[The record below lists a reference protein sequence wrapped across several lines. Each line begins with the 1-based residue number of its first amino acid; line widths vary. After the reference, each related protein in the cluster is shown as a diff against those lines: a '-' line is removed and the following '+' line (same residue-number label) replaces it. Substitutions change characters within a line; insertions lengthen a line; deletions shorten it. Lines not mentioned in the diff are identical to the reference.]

1 MYMEDSRIIAALIL
15 VAIFAW
21 PVYIMCKA
29 LYSLFDHSRWDK
41 DSKPSFDAKI
51 VDINFEKVQYTKNG
65 MKYKT
70 TVSFSDGFKFITH
83 KTNRKDSFFTYQI
96 SIDETLRRDIIEKA
110 NRLHIRAVENAYKK
124 TQF

>member
-1 MYMEDSRIIAALIL
+1 MTFIS
-15 VAIFAW
+15 
-21 PVYIMCKA
+21 
-29 LYSLFDHSRWDK
+29 
-41 DSKPSFDAKI
+41 AKI

-96 SIDETLRRDIIEKA
+96 SIDETLRQDIIEKA
-110 NRLHIRAVENAYKK
+110 TRLHIRAVENAYKK